1 MGRRGSYPNGRQ
13 SSMGSRAHR
22 ATKKARALVRRK
34 TSKDSVTDTSPFY
47 DDLHL
52 FPRVKIPRYVFPRGF
67 LQGTNFARHL
77 FSKGEGFPSV
87 AIARGSNSK
96 GIYLHVL
103 HIPREHFPR
112 PNFQGPI
119 SKVQFPS
126 PSLQPLIRLRQITS
140 GNKIYLYCLGI
151 PQTLKQTKNNT

>member
-1 MGRRGSYPNGRQ
+1 MFFYI
-13 SSMGSRAHR
+13 AVY
-22 ATKKARALVRRK
+22 T
-34 TSKDSVTDTSPFY
+34 VTLY
-47 DDLHL
+47 EWHDLHL
-52 FPRVKIPRYVFPRGF
+52 FPRVKIPRNVFPRGF

-119 SKVQFPS
+119 SKVQFPRSNFQGPISKSQS
-126 PSLQPLIRLRQITS
+126 PTPNQAKTDYLWEQDIFILL
-140 GNKIYLYCLGI
+140 GN
-151 PQTLKQTKNNT
+151 PPTLKQTKNNT